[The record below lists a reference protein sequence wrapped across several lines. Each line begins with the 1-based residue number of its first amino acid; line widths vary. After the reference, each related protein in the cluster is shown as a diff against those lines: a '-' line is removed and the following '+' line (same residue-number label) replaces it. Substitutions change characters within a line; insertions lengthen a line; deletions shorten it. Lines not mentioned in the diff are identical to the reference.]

1 MKHLYIN
8 LDSAKLRKLE
18 DNAAVY
24 EMVGEKMSAMYFR
37 YEKGYEH
44 TGLRH
49 VNEEFVYIIEGY
61 LKAEIGNDH
70 YDLKKG
76 DAILIPSKEH
86 HKIFAVET
94 TIVLAMFAPPIT
106 NDEAKLLKD

>member
-1 MKHLYIN
+1 MKHTYIH
-8 LDSAKLRKLE
+8 LPSATLRKLE

-24 EMVGEKMSAMYFR
+24 EMVGEKMSAMYFH

-44 TGLRH
+44 TGLKH
-49 VNEEFVYIIEGY
+49 ANEEFVYIIEGH
-61 LKAEIGNDH
+61 LKAEISNDH

-76 DAILIPSKEH
+76 DAALIPSKEH
-86 HKIFAVET
+86 HKIFAVEK

-106 NDEAKLLKD
+106 NDQAKLLKD